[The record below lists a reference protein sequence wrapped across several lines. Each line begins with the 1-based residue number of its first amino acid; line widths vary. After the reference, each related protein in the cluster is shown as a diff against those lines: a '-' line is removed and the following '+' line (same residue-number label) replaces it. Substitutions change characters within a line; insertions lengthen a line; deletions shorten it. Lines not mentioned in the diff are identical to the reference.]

1 VVVCGLRVPFGGG
14 IHDSKF
20 SQPRM
25 TLNGGQVVERLSHS
39 QDFKGEF
46 GSSVHLDEVAN
57 SNLGGDADV

>member
-1 VVVCGLRVPFGGG
+1 
-14 IHDSKF
+14 
-20 SQPRM
+20 M